1 MHIRDENKQIGI
13 EELLANVSKWNNNQV
28 NWRSMWED
36 REVWETARKGDITKI
51 E

>member
-28 NWRSMWED
+28 NWTSKWED
-36 REVWETARKGDITKI
+36 REVWETVRKEDKI
-51 E
+51 RIE

>member
-13 EELLANVSKWNNNQV
+13 EELLANVWKWNNNQV
-28 NWRSMWED
+28 NRRSMWED
-36 REVWETARKGDITKI
+36 REVWETLRKEDRIRI